1 MTGVSFSV
9 LQEMSR
15 RPVGLCKSYIYIL
28 FRDFFFSCTCPDDR
42 TGSWKVYDE
51 LMSSSRVIESKE
63 MWMESERKEI
73 SRKEISRKLTT
84 CDLVGRQTPK
94 SIMAGMAVIL
104 LHCQLS
110 WK

>member
-1 MTGVSFSV
+1 
-9 LQEMSR
+9 
-15 RPVGLCKSYIYIL
+15 
-28 FRDFFFSCTCPDDR
+28 
-42 TGSWKVYDE
+42 
-51 LMSSSRVIESKE
+51 MSSSRSIESKE
-63 MWMESERKEI
+63 MWIESERKEI
-73 SRKEISRKLTT
+73 SRKLTP